1 MKVNDNALAVKQKCY
16 ATRDNAKRETG
27 DENAGKGTK
36 GKKRSRRRYAIDELV
51 GKEEMLDSG
60 QAKLHIAEL
69 SARRLQYA
77 VCTSILTTAC
87 QGRDHRAPLMQVEKP
102 CGMG

>member
-1 MKVNDNALAVKQKCY
+1 
-16 ATRDNAKRETG
+16 
-27 DENAGKGTK
+27 
-36 GKKRSRRRYAIDELV
+36 
-51 GKEEMLDSG
+51 MLDSG

-87 QGRDHRAPLMQVEKP
+87 QGRDHRAPLMQVEESP
-102 CGMG
+102 VAWARAQ